1 MGKGNYN
8 WAQKLH
14 YKGIY
19 HFHNIANTNRG
30 GIKMKSYQMF
40 INGEF
45 VANRS
50 GKMIPVINPA
60 TETIISEVPEGT
72 REDINDAVEAAEQ
85 AQKLWAKLPAI
96 VRAGYIKEIAQGI
109 RENAEEIARVIAE
122 EQGKILPLARVEANF
137 TADYMDYMAEFARRY
152 EGEIIE
158 SDRPNENIFLFKM
171 PIGVIGGI
179 LPWNFPF
186 FLIARK
192 LAPALVT
199 GNTIVIKPSRET
211 PNNAFEFAKIVAKTS
226 LPKGVFNLVSGAGS
240 VVGNAL
246 AGHPKV
252 GMVSFTGSVEGG
264 IAIMRA
270 ASENVTKVSLEL
282 GGKAPAIVMKD
293 ADLDLAVKSIC
304 DSRIIN
310 SGQVCNC
317 AERVY
322 VHESIAAQFVEKMA
336 VAMKNV
342 KYGNPLVDADIDMGP
357 LVSKQQLEQ
366 VEASVAQAIKDGAT
380 LVVGGKRAE
389 RKTGFYFEPTVL
401 INCKQSTDIM
411 QKETFGP
418 VLPIATFKD
427 LDEAIDLANDSDF
440 GLTSSIYTQNLDV
453 AMRAC
458 KEIKFGETY
467 VNRENFEAMQGFH
480 AGWRKSGIGGADG
493 KHGLEEYL
501 QTHVVYMQYNQN
513 VK

>member
-1 MGKGNYN
+1 
-8 WAQKLH
+8 
-14 YKGIY
+14 
-19 HFHNIANTNRG
+19 
-30 GIKMKSYQMF
+30 MKSYQMF

-45 VANRS
+45 VLARS
-50 GKMIPVINPA
+50 GKTMTVINPS
-60 TETIISEVPEGT
+60 TEEIISEVPEGT
-72 REDINDAVEAAEQ
+72 REDVDTAVEAAEQ
-85 AQKLWAKLPAI
+85 AQKSWAKLPAI
-96 VRAGYIKEIAQGI
+96 QRAGYLKEIAQGI
-109 RENAEEIARVIAE
+109 RDNAEELARVIAE

-152 EGEIIE
+152 EGEIIQ
-158 SDRPNENIFLFKM
+158 SDRPNENIFLFKA
-171 PIGVIGGI
+171 PIGVVAGI

-211 PNNAFEFAKIVAKTS
+211 PNNAFEFAKIVAKSS

-252 GMVSFTGSVEGG
+252 GLVSFTGSVPGG
-264 IAIMRA
+264 IAVMKA
-270 ASENVTKVSLEL
+270 AADNVTKVSLEL
-282 GGKAPAIVMKD
+282 GGKAPAIVMAD
-293 ADLDLAVKSIC
+293 ANLDLAVKSIR

-310 SGQVCNC
+310 TGQVCNC
-317 AERVY
+317 TERVY
-322 VHESIAAQFVEKMA
+322 VQESIADVFIEKMI
-336 VAMKNV
+336 VAMKNT
-342 KYGNPLVDADIDMGP
+342 KSGNPLTQADIDMGP
-357 LVSKQQLEQ
+357 LVSKNQLEQ
-366 VEASVAQAIKDGAT
+366 VEEAVKQALKDGAT
-380 LVVGGKRAE
+380 LALGGKRVAT
-389 RKTGFYFEPTVL
+389 KVGFFFEPTVL
-401 INCKQSTDIM
+401 THCKQNTDIM
-411 QKETFGP
+411 RKEIFGP
-418 VLPIATFKD
+418 VLPITTFKD
-427 LDEAIDLANDSDF
+427 LDEAIELANDCEF
-440 GLTSSIYTQNLDV
+440 GLTSSIFTQNLDV

-467 VNRENFEAMQGFH
+467 INRESFEAMQGFH

-501 QTHVVYMQYNQN
+501 QTHVVYTQYNQN